1 VSLIS
6 SLRKCSEKTF
16 YSSQKNLTM
25 QRERPLLVD
34 LADWRARFLLVALGL
49 TLNVYVSTE
58 LLSLFGKLS
67 LLWLAVWWALSVA
80 ACIAAYF
87 LSRKQKKLARILPQ
101 FSPGEVFLYISL
113 TTLLGVLLLLAIGTV
128 PNTWDSMT
136 YHLPRVMHWLQNQSV
151 EHYPTAIPRQLYVNP
166 LAEYIVLHL
175 SAFSGAQLL
184 SGFVQWCSY
193 LGSIVGVSLIA
204 AQLGASRQTQALSAI
219 AAATLP
225 MAVLQATSTQT
236 DLFAALW
243 VVGFVAFGL
252 MLTRNPRS
260 WTLISVTGAFLG
272 MAILA
277 KTTNIFFVAPF
288 LVWLGCSLMFKLRL
302 RVIAVGLIW
311 LVWMLILLGPFLAR
325 NKSTF
330 GVYLGSQLEGGA
342 YTLSNE
348 HHSVGV
354 VFSNTIRNVALEL
367 ASPFVTINQ
376 SVENAVIG
384 IHERFGLDV
393 QDRRTTF
400 FITQFHVPRSPYHE
414 DAAGNPLHVVL
425 GLGALV
431 IVVLKLRKRDT
442 LLYAGSVVGGF
453 VLFAAVMKWQPW
465 HSRLLLPVMILGAP
479 LLALGLS
486 RIKPK
491 FFYWVLVAL
500 LLLGAAGPLT
510 QNRSR
515 PLQGLFDYPRSQLF
529 TQRKELQIPMSALSW
544 AVSRNVD
551 RTGCKNLALMLT
563 TDAWEYPLWYFL
575 DPASRGVRVEH
586 VARFAQPPTASL
598 ALQSSMDFTPCLIAE
613 INETSAPLPEP
624 QGRVLFEMSD
634 VAYRMRLVDPR

>member
-1 VSLIS
+1 L
-6 SLRKCSEKTF
+6 EKTCF
-16 YSSQKNLTM
+16 SSQKKLTM

-49 TLNVYVSTE
+49 TLNVYLSTE

-67 LLWLAVWWALSVA
+67 LLWLAVWWALSLLVG
-80 ACIAAYF
+80 IAAYLF
-87 LSRKQKKLARILPQ
+87 SRKHKRLARILPLL
-101 FSPGEVFLYISL
+101 SPGETFLYITL
-113 TTLLGVLLLLAIGTV
+113 TVLVGVLLLLAIGTV

-204 AQLGASRQTQALSAI
+204 AQLGASRQTQALSAV

-236 DLFAALW
+236 DLFAAVW
-243 VVGFVAFGL
+243 VVGFAAFGL
-252 MLTRNPRS
+252 MLNKNPRS
-260 WTLISVTGAFLG
+260 WKLVLATGAFLG

-288 LVWLGCSLMFKLRL
+288 LVWLGCSLIFKLRL

-311 LVWMLILLGPFLAR
+311 LVWMIILIGPFLVR
-325 NKSTF
+325 NKATF

-354 VFSNTIRNVALEL
+354 VFSNTVRNLALEL
-367 ASPFVTINQ
+367 ASPFVRINK
-376 SVENAVIG
+376 SVENAVID
-384 IHERFGLDV
+384 IHERLGLDV

-414 DAAGNPLHVVL
+414 DAAGNPLHIVL
-425 GLGALV
+425 GLAALV
-431 IVVLKLRKRDT
+431 IVILKLRKRDT
-442 LLYAGSVVGGF
+442 LLYTGSVVAGF

-465 HSRLLLPVMILGAP
+465 HSRLLLPAMILGAP
-479 LLALGLS
+479 VLALGLS
-486 RIKPK
+486 KIRPK
-491 FFYWVLVAL
+491 FFYWILVLL

-529 TQRKELQIPMSALSW
+529 TQRKELQLPMSALSW
-544 AVSRNVD
+544 AASRNID
-551 RTGCKNLALMLT
+551 RTGCKNIGLMLT
-563 TDAWEYPLWYFL
+563 TDAWEYPLWYLL
-575 DPASRGVRVEH
+575 DPARRDVRLEH
-586 VARFAQPPTASL
+586 IARSGQPASASL
-598 ALQSSMDFTPCLIAE
+598 AVEQPSGFAPCLVVE
-613 INETSAPLPEP
+613 VNETSAPLPEP
-624 QGRVLFEMSD
+624 QGHVLLEMSD
-634 VAYRMRLVDPR
+634 VAYRVRLVRPD